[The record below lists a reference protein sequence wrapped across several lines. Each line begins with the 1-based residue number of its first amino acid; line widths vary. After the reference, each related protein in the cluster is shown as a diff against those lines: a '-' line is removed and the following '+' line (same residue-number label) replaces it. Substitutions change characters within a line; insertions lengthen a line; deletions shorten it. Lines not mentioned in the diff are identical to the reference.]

1 MPSVSQ
7 QPYSN
12 VVPQEKS
19 YFTFVAGLN
28 TDATPLAF
36 PENFSSDEEN
46 FILNLD
52 GSRERRKGLALEE
65 GGSTYPLHGTVELPN
80 TGVMRAHFWRNV
92 NGDPNLDLVVV
103 QSGYMLY
110 FFEDAVSITASGMAI
125 GEFSLLPRKLST
137 STQADVEA
145 DYVNVD
151 YGRGHLF
158 VVGKHISPFYLAF
171 DPTTNVLSETVIS
184 IRERDFAG
192 IDDGIDYS
200 TSPAALNEAHDYNL
214 KNAGW
219 TVDFIQSFYDSQSK
233 YPAKNMIPW
242 RGQVGVAT
250 TINGDEVAQ
259 QDWTKL
265 FSPDKLVAEL
275 FQDVPAPIGHF
286 IRGIFDTTI
295 VVGSDSAASF
305 AVAAWRIS
313 PTTGGDSTTMYIR
326 TSGSH
331 GLATADSCVLDGHV
345 AYYNSTVHVTFGE
358 FQGEVSFFERSWSA
372 DGSYT
377 VDVPAPS
384 ITDATEANP
393 IVFTTASN
401 HTLVTGDTVYFTGL
415 PGDFGTNLNSTTH
428 AITRITDTTFSI
440 AVNGSAY
447 TAYTSGGLA
456 TAANTFSI
464 SVDTPDFSLGW
475 GDQPGTLGTVWT
487 SFIERTDGSSAA
499 RRPTAV
505 AFYAGRVWYA
515 GVQTNKMSH
524 KLYFSQIVETDG
536 QYGKCYQVADPTS
549 QYISDLVASD
559 GGCIAIPEMDTVR
572 ELMAYSGKLLVFA
585 DNGVW
590 EVGGG
595 DRGYFT
601 ANGYS
606 VRQISNVGCTSAAS
620 VIVADGTP
628 FFWSDGAIFAITQDP
643 NFGFLTVTDISTGK
657 IQQLLVTVS
666 KEQKNYVQAAYD
678 KNSKKIYWLYSTD
691 PVADGTYTNW
701 IIFDLRLGAFS
712 KFANKATAPV
722 IKTIYAIEDYQA
734 ETSDY
739 RNIKFLLSDADGTE
753 LTFAELND
761 STYEDFG
768 TDAEAFVE
776 TGNDG
781 LGDVTRRRF
790 GRYLFTFM
798 ERTET
803 GFTGSE
809 TDEADN
815 LSECYVRYLWNW
827 ADSSTS
833 GAWSTPY
840 SVYRRW
846 MRKYRNPVVPSDAS
860 GLMGEPV
867 AVAKSK
873 IRGSGKVLKLRYTSE
888 AGKHCHLYGWHLRQ
902 DINREA

>member
-1 MPSVSQ
+1 MPSVSS

-46 FILNLD
+46 FVLNLD
-52 GSRERRKGLALEE
+52 GSRQRRKGLALEV
-65 GGSTYPLHGTVELPN
+65 GGQEFPLHGTNILPN
-80 TGVMRAHFWRNV
+80 TGVMRSHFWRNV
-92 NGDPNLDLVVV
+92 NGDPNLDVLVV

-110 FFEDAVSITASGMAI
+110 FFEDAVSITQAGTNLGAI
-125 GEFSLLPRKLST
+125 SLLDYKLAS
-137 STQADVEA
+137 STQAQLED
-145 DYVNVD
+145 DYVNID

-158 VVGKHISPFYLAF
+158 VVGKHINPFYVEY
-171 DPTTNVLSETVIS
+171 DPQTATFTETLIT
-184 IRERDFAG
+184 IEERDFEGIEDGAG
-192 IDDGIDYS
+192 VD
-200 TSPAALNEAHDYNL
+200 TTPTALNESHEYNL

-219 TVDFIQSFYDSQSK
+219 TTDFIQSFYDSQSK

-250 TINGDEVAQ
+250 TIDGNEVAQ

-265 FSPDKLVAEL
+265 FSPDKLVSEL

-286 IRGIFDTTI
+286 IRNIFDTSI
-295 VVGSDSAASF
+295 VVGDSGSTSF
-305 AVAAWRIS
+305 AISTWRID
-313 PTTGGDSTTMYIR
+313 PLTGGNSSTMYIR
-326 TSGSH
+326 TNGAH
-331 GLATADSCVLDGHV
+331 GLATSDSCVIEGLV
-345 AYYNSTVHVTFGE
+345 ARYNYEMATWPEPTEGVKNWIVDGE
-358 FQGEVSFFERSWSA
+358 F
-372 DGSYT
+372 T
-377 VDVPAPS
+377 VDVPTLT
-384 ITDATEANP
+384 ITGATSANP
-393 IVFTTASN
+393 VVFTTSGSHN
-401 HTLVTGDTVYFTGL
+401 LGTGDTVTFSGL
-415 PGDFGTNLNSTTH
+415 PGDFGTNLNSNTYEVTWLS
-428 AITRITDTTFSI
+428 ATTFSI
-440 AVNGSAY
+440 AVNGGGW
-447 TAYTSGGLA
+447 TAYTTGGTA
-456 TAANTFSI
+456 TGANLFAINIDAPDLSL
-464 SVDTPDFSLGW
+464 DFS
-475 GDQPGTLGTVWT
+475 DQYYQLGTVWT
-487 SFIERTDGSSAA
+487 TYISRTDGSTAA

-505 AFYAGRVWYA
+505 AFYAGRIWYA

-524 KLYFSQIVETDG
+524 KLYFSQIVETDE

-559 GGCIAIPEMDTVR
+559 GGSIAIPEMDTVR
-572 ELMAYSGKLLVFA
+572 ELISYSGKLLVFA

-590 EVGGG
+590 EIGGG

-606 VRQISNVGCTSAAS
+606 VRQISNVGCTSASS
-620 VIVADGTP
+620 VVVADGSP

-643 NFGFLTVTDISTGK
+643 NFGFLTTTDISTGK
-657 IQQLLVTVS
+657 IQKLLVAIPKAQ
-666 KEQKNYVQAAYD
+666 KEIVQSCYD
-678 KNSKKIYWLYSTD
+678 KNSKKIYWLYGTATT
-691 PVADGTYTNW
+691 ADGIYANW
-701 IIFDLRLGAFS
+701 LVYDLRLRAFS
-712 KFANKATAPV
+712 KFSNKATAHFL
-722 IKTIYAIEDYQA
+722 KAIYAIEDYQA
-734 ETSDY
+734 EADDY
-739 RNIKFLLSDADGTE
+739 RNVKFLMSDEDGTA

-768 TDAEAFVE
+768 TDAQAYVE

-809 TDEADN
+809 TTEADD

-846 MRKYRNPVVPSDAS
+846 MRKYRNPVVPSDSS
-860 GLMGEPV
+860 GLMGEPI

-873 IRGSGKVLKLRYTSE
+873 IRGSGKVLKLRFTSE
-888 AGKHCHLYGWHLRQ
+888 ASKHCHLYGWHLRQ